1 MVITDGDFLKKLLST
16 FKVEAEEHVNTMSA
30 SLIELEKAHSTEER
44 QGIIEIIFREAHSLK
59 GAARAVNVT
68 EIEKVCQALESVF
81 AACKREEISLSV
93 ELFDTL
99 HRTVDSLNQL
109 VSALETRHSPQE
121 KKQIAELIRQL
132 QSALDAPTQTTP
144 GASVTAG
151 AGLVPARAD
160 ERNTWSE
167 ASPVPMPTPLID
179 ELKNDDVV
187 TVTAPESDNTVRQV
201 AQAQPTDGKSVQ
213 SKTIRIATTK
223 LDTLLLQSEEL
234 LSTKLTA
241 RQRTAE
247 LKEVSDALA
256 RWEKEWPKV
265 HADLR
270 TMRQSVASAHER
282 NGQGKADARLKRLL
296 EFLDWNSNF
305 LKSLE
310 TEVAMLTRAAEQ
322 DHHIL
327 GGMVDQLLEDMKK
340 ILMLPAAS
348 LLEVF
353 PKVVRDLARDQGKEV
368 ELVTR
373 GGETEIDRRILE
385 EIKDPLLH
393 LVRNAVDHG
402 IEKPSERSSKNKPTH
417 GTLMITIRPKSGSEV
432 EILITDDGAGIDA
445 QKVRAAALKSG
456 VVAPEEVQ
464 RLGEGETLSLIF
476 RSGISTSPIITDI
489 SGRGIGLAIVQEK
502 VEKLGGELSLE
513 SHANTGTTF
522 RIRVPLTLAT
532 FRGILMR
539 AGEHLF
545 ILPTVNVKRVTR
557 VSEDEIKT
565 VENRETIRL
574 DDKLISLV
582 RLVDVLGL
590 SPQSRTSEPDGYA
603 HVVIL
608 GAAEKR
614 IAFLVDEILDEQE
627 VLVKS
632 LGRQLARV
640 RNIAGATI
648 LGTGQVVPILNVS
661 DLLKSALQ
669 VTIAPLRAA
678 VEKAAARKS
687 ILIAE
692 DSITARTLL
701 KNILESAGYDVK
713 ATVDG
718 ADALTELKA
727 GDYDL
732 LVSDVEMPRMSG
744 FELTTKV
751 REDKRLAE
759 LPVVLVTSLDSRE
772 DRERGIDVGANAYI
786 VKSSFDQSNLLET
799 VRRMI

>member
-1 MVITDGDFLKKLLST
+1 MTETDSDFLKKLLST
-16 FKVEAEEHVNTMSA
+16 FKVEAEEHVSKMSTG
-30 SLIELEKAHSTEER
+30 LIELEKAPTAVER
-44 QGIIEIIFREAHSLK
+44 KQIIETVFREAHSLK
-59 GAARAVNVT
+59 GAARAVNAT

-81 AACKREEISLSV
+81 AACKREEIVLSI

-99 HRTVDSLNQL
+99 HRTVDGLNQL
-109 VSALETRHSPQE
+109 VSALEAERSPQE
-121 KKQIAELIRQL
+121 KREIAGLIRQL
-132 QSALDAPTQTTP
+132 QSALDAAAQTTLDESMNV
-144 GASVTAG
+144 GI
-151 AGLVPARAD
+151 GLVPAHAGDGGTRVGAG
-160 ERNTWSE
+160 TTTTTT
-167 ASPVPMPTPLID
+167 PPTPELNID
-179 ELKNDDVV
+179 SVPVV
-187 TVTAPESDNTVRQV
+187 TAAESDLTVPQI
-201 AQAQPTDGKSVQ
+201 AQAADGKAGQ
-213 SKTIRIATTK
+213 LKTIRIATAK
-223 LDTLLLQSEEL
+223 LGTLLLQSEEL

-241 RQRTAE
+241 RQRTME
-247 LKEVSDALA
+247 LKELSAALA
-256 RWEKEWPKV
+256 AWEKEWAKV
-265 HADLR
+265 HADLQAKGQR
-270 TMRQSVASAHER
+270 AASAHEQ

-296 EFLDWNSNF
+296 EFLDWNGNF

-310 TEVAMLTRAAEQ
+310 TEVAQLWRAAEQ
-322 DHHIL
+322 DQHVL

-340 ILMLPAAS
+340 VLMLPATS
-348 LLEVF
+348 LLEAF
-353 PKVVRDLARDQGKEV
+353 PKVVRALARDQGKEV

-393 LVRNAVDHG
+393 LVRNAIDHG
-402 IEKPSERSSKNKPTH
+402 VETPEERTAKHKPRR
-417 GTLMITIRPKSGSEV
+417 GTLMLAVTPKSGNAV
-432 EILITDDGAGIDA
+432 EILISDDGAGIDA
-445 QKVRAAALKSG
+445 QKVKVAALKSG
-456 VVAPEEVQ
+456 VVSREEVQ
-464 RLGEGETLSLIF
+464 RLDAVEASSLIF

-502 VEKLGGELSLE
+502 VEKLGGTLSLE
-513 SHANTGTTF
+513 SQPNAGTSF
-522 RIRVPLTLAT
+522 RIRVPQTLAT
-532 FRGILMR
+532 FRGILVR
-539 AGEHLF
+539 AVEHLF
-545 ILPTVNVKRVTR
+545 ILPTVHVKRVIG
-557 VSEDEIKT
+557 VSGKEIKT
-565 VENRETIRL
+565 MENKETIRL

-582 RLVDVLGL
+582 RLGDALGL
-590 SPQSRTSEPDGYA
+590 SPLDIAGEPDGYA

-614 IAFLVDEILDEQE
+614 IAFLVDEVLDEQE

-632 LGRQLARV
+632 LGRQLRRV

-648 LGTGQVVPILNVS
+648 IGTGQVVPILNVS
-661 DLLKSALQ
+661 DLLKSAVQ
-669 VTIAPLRAA
+669 VTAAPVKATT
-678 VEKAAARKS
+678 EKAAARKS

-713 ATVDG
+713 TTVDG
-718 ADALTELKA
+718 TDALTELKA

-744 FELTTKV
+744 FELTAKI

>member
-1 MVITDGDFLKKLLST
+1 MAVTDSDFLKKLLST
-16 FKVEAEEHVNTMSA
+16 FKVEAEEHVNTMA
-30 SLIELEKAHSTEER
+30 TGLIELEKAQMAEER
-44 QGIIEIIFREAHSLK
+44 KSIIETVFREAHSLK
-59 GAARAVNVT
+59 GAARAVNAT
-68 EIEKVCQALESVF
+68 EIEKVCQALESIF
-81 AACKREEISLSV
+81 AACKREEIILSV

-99 HRTVDSLNQL
+99 HRTVDSLNRL
-109 VSALETRHSPQE
+109 VSALEAEPSSQE
-121 KKQIAELIRQL
+121 KKQIADLIRQL
-132 QSALDAPTQTTP
+132 QSALDAPTQTTLD
-144 GASVTAG
+144 ASAAVEAV
-151 AGLVPARAD
+151 LIPPRAD
-160 ERNTWSE
+160 EGETWSE
-167 ASPVPMPTPLID
+167 TSPTPTSVIPA
-179 ELKNDDVV
+179 LKIDDVV
-187 TVTAPESDNTVRQV
+187 VVTPPESDSTVHQL
-201 AQAQPTDGKSVQ
+201 AQAQSADGKSVQ

-223 LDTLLLQSEEL
+223 LDALLLQSEEL

-241 RQRTAE
+241 RQRTTE
-247 LKEVSDALA
+247 LKEVSASLA
-256 RWEKEWPKV
+256 AWEKERAKV
-265 HADLR
+265 NADLR
-270 TMRQSVASAHER
+270 SMRQSVASAHGQ
-282 NGQGKADARLKRLL
+282 NGQDKADARLKRLL

-310 TEVAMLTRAAEQ
+310 TEVATLTRAAEQ
-322 DHHIL
+322 DQHVL

-340 ILMLPAAS
+340 VLMLPAAS

-353 PKVVRDLARDQGKEV
+353 PKVVRDLARDRGKEV
-368 ELVTR
+368 ELEMR

-402 IEKPSERSSKNKPTH
+402 IEKPEERTAKHKPRR
-417 GTLMITIRPKSGSEV
+417 GTVRLAVTPKSGNAV

-456 VVAPEEVQ
+456 VISPDEVQ

-489 SGRGIGLAIVQEK
+489 SGRGLGLAIVQEK
-502 VEKLGGELSLE
+502 VEKLGGELSIE
-513 SHANTGTTF
+513 SHPNTGTAF
-522 RIRVPLTLAT
+522 RICVPLTLAT
-532 FRGILMR
+532 FRGILVR
-539 AGEHLF
+539 ADEHLF
-545 ILPTVNVKRVTR
+545 ILPTVNVKRVMR
-557 VSEDEIKT
+557 VSEDDIKT
-565 VENRETIRL
+565 VENKETIRL
-574 DDKLISLV
+574 DDELISLV
-582 RLVDVLGL
+582 RLDDVLGL
-590 SPQSRTSEPDGYA
+590 SPQSRTSEPNGYNP
-603 HVVIL
+603 VVIL
-608 GAAEKR
+608 GAAERR
-614 IAFLVDEILDEQE
+614 IAFLVDGVLGEQE

-632 LGRQLARV
+632 LGRQLSRV
-640 RNIAGATI
+640 RNIAGATV

-661 DLLKSALQ
+661 DLMKSAVQ
-669 VTIAPLRAA
+669 VTVAPLRAA
-678 VEKAAARKS
+678 AEKTAARKS

-713 ATVDG
+713 TTVDG
-718 ADALTELKA
+718 ADALTELKVR
-727 GDYDL
+727 DYDL

-744 FELTTKV
+744 FELTAKV

>member
-1 MVITDGDFLKKLLST
+1 MAVTDSDFIKKLLST
-16 FKVEAEEHVNTMSA
+16 FKVEAEEHVSTMSTG
-30 SLIELEKAHSTEER
+30 LIELEKAPTAVER
-44 QGIIEIIFREAHSLK
+44 MQVIETVFREAHSLK
-59 GAARAVNVT
+59 GAARAVNAT

-81 AACKREEISLSV
+81 AACKREEIVLSV

-99 HRTVDSLNQL
+99 HRTIDSLNQL
-109 VSALETRHSPQE
+109 VSALEAERSPQE
-121 KKQIAELIRQL
+121 KREIADLIRQL
-132 QSALDAPTQTTP
+132 QSALDAPAQTTLDESMNV
-144 GASVTAG
+144 GT
-151 AGLVPARAD
+151 GLVLTHADDGGTRAG
-160 ERNTWSE
+160 TGPTTTKPSASE
-167 ASPVPMPTPLID
+167 LNIDSIPTVA
-179 ELKNDDVV
+179 E
-187 TVTAPESDNTVRQV
+187 PESDGTVPQV
-201 AQAQPTDGKSVQ
+201 AQTADGKSVQ

-223 LDTLLLQSEEL
+223 LDALLLQSEEL

-241 RQRTAE
+241 CQRTAE
-247 LKEVSDALA
+247 LKELSAALGA
-256 RWEKEWPKV
+256 WEKEWAKV

-270 TMRQSVASAHER
+270 GMGQRVASAHEQ
-282 NGQGKADARLKRLL
+282 NGQSKADARLKRVL
-296 EFLDWNSNF
+296 EFLDWNRNF

-310 TEVAMLTRAAEQ
+310 TEVAQLSRAAEQ
-322 DHHIL
+322 DQHIL

-340 ILMLPAAS
+340 VLMLPAAS

-353 PKVVRDLARDQGKEV
+353 PKVVRDLARDRGKEV

-402 IEKPSERSSKNKPTH
+402 VEKPEERLSKHKPRR
-417 GTLMITIRPKSGSEV
+417 GILMLAVTPKSGDAV
-432 EILITDDGAGIDA
+432 EILITDDGAGIDV

-456 VVAPEEVQ
+456 VVSPEEVQ
-464 RLGEGETLSLIF
+464 KLDAGEASSLIF

-502 VEKLGGELSLE
+502 VEKLGGTLSLE
-513 SHANTGTTF
+513 SQPNAGTTF
-522 RIRVPLTLAT
+522 RISVPQTLAT
-532 FRGILMR
+532 FRGILVR
-539 AGEHLF
+539 AVKHLF
-545 ILPTVNVKRVTR
+545 ILPTIHVKRVMR
-557 VSEDEIKT
+557 VSENEIKT
-565 VENRETIRL
+565 MENKETIRL

-582 RLVDVLGL
+582 RLGDALGL
-590 SPQSRTSEPDGYA
+590 ARLDMTSEPDGYA

-608 GAAEKR
+608 GATEKR

-632 LGRQLARV
+632 LGRQLRRV
-640 RNIAGATI
+640 RNIAGATVI
-648 LGTGQVVPILNVS
+648 GTGQVVPILNVS
-661 DLLKSALQ
+661 DLLKSAVQ
-669 VTIAPLRAA
+669 VTSAPVKATS
-678 VEKAAARKS
+678 EKAPVRKS

-701 KNILESAGYDVK
+701 KNILESAGYNVK
-713 ATVDG
+713 TTVDG
-718 ADALTELKA
+718 TDALTELKA

-744 FELTTKV
+744 FKLTAKI